1 MVLQTRQPTGL
12 PSWPIVLLAG
22 VQKAGKTWSALAA
35 SASPLVGRTLYIGV
49 GEDDPD
55 EYSAIPGA
63 DFEIVLHDGTYA
75 GIRGAVE
82 DAVAAPPVGGLPTL
96 IVVDSA
102 TRIWNLI
109 VDNAQAVANAKAKG
123 KRDALTGDYSITPDL
138 WNAAAAQWSAIIGA
152 LQAHRG
158 PVVLTARLDYVMVMR
173 GGVPTT
179 DKEWKVQAH
188 KSLPFDATAVVEMHE
203 RGHFLL
209 TGVKSARLAL
219 PKPRVIP
226 EFTLGGFWDLLGLAQ
241 GIGERTHSG
250 VVADSGIEE
259 WLAAI
264 VGARDLPELQKVWMA
279 LQKAGLAK
287 EPDLIEAK
295 DVRKHEL
302 SAPAPS
308 GDVQAVTPPVTPVTA
323 PVASAGRVEVGAGT
337 PVEDVPS
344 EDDVPYEGPV
354 PELPEDGL
362 FLTPEEMAE
371 YGIEGNAS

>member
-1 MVLQTRQPTGL
+1 MVLQTRKPTGL

-22 VQKAGKTWSALAA
+22 REKAGKTWSALAA

-82 DAVAAPPVGGLPTL
+82 DAVAAPPLGGKPTL

-109 VDNAQAVANAKAKG
+109 VDNAQAVANSKAKG

-138 WNAAAAQWSAIIGA
+138 WNAAAAQWAAIIGA
-152 LQAHRG
+152 LQRHQG

-226 EFTLGGFWDLLGLAQ
+226 EFSIGGFWDLLGLAA
-241 GIGERTHSG
+241 GTGERTHSG
-250 VVADSGIEE
+250 VVADSGTEE

-264 VGARDLPELQKVWMA
+264 VGTRNVGELQKVWMA
-279 LQKAGLAK
+279 IVAAGLGK
-287 EPDLIEAK
+287 DPELVEAK

-302 SAPAPS
+302 SAAGAAAPAPAPEAPTVPAAVPS
-308 GDVQAVTPPVTPVTA
+308 ARGGDVALG
-323 PVASAGRVEVGAGT
+323 VAA

-344 EDDVPYEGPV
+344 DDDAPYDAGAESWPTAQVP
-354 PELPEDGL
+354 
-362 FLTPEEMAE
+362 A
-371 YGIEGNAS
+371 